1 MKSESII
8 TKLSRIVKAD
18 EFWWIVIIILTA
30 TLFFMIGQ
38 ISTFQKEPIKIEKPE
53 TSVVFSILT

>member
-8 TKLSRIVKAD
+8 TKLSKIVKTD
-18 EFWWIVIIILTA
+18 EFWWVIIIILTA

-38 ISTFQKEPIKIEKPE
+38 ISSFEKEPIRIEKPK
-53 TSVVFSILT
+53 TSSIIYLLT

>member
-38 ISTFQKEPIKIEKPE
+38 ISTFQKEPIKIEKPK
-53 TSVVFSILT
+53 TSAVFSILT